1 MKRIG
6 LMIFILFVVIV
17 LIPFLL
23 VGSCDA
29 LQDEKKPETIQE
41 KEESKSEDEGE
52 KIYVTVLDTT
62 NNKAMELE
70 LDEYIKGVVAAE
82 MPVNFHLEAL
92 KAQAIAARTY
102 TLNRLEQFGGKPDS
116 VHSQYNLC
124 TDHRH
129 CQAWISKEDRLSA
142 WEKNT
147 ELSAIN
153 NIELWSKIEE
163 AVDATKG
170 QALVYNDALID
181 PLFHSASGGTT
192 ENSEDYFTSSLPYL
206 RSVSSEYEESSPYN
220 KTNFDISVDEFS
232 AILKKKYPDIV
243 LESSQ
248 MIDNIEIISNTA
260 GGKVEKVRV
269 GNKVLKGREMRELLD
284 LRSSEF
290 TVEQSGLNLVFTVV
304 GYGHGVGLSQYG
316 ADGMAK
322 AGYTYEEI
330 LKHYFTGTELKSMY

>member
-1 MKRIG
+1 MRRIG
-6 LMIFILFVVIV
+6 FMTLILFIVIV

-23 VGSCDA
+23 VSSCDA
-29 LQDEKKPETIQE
+29 FEHEKKPEIIQE
-41 KEESKSEDEGE
+41 KKVEAEREH
-52 KIYVTVLDTT
+52 IYVNVLDTA
-62 NNKAMELE
+62 NNKAMKLD

-102 TLNRLEQFGGKPDS
+102 TLNRLEQFGGKPDG
-116 VHSQYNLC
+116 VHAQYNLC
-124 TDHRH
+124 TDFRH

-142 WEKNT
+142 WAKNT

-153 NIELWSKIEE
+153 NIELWGKIEE
-163 AVDATKG
+163 AVDSTKG
-170 QALVYNDALID
+170 QALIYNDKLID

-206 RSVSSEYEESSPYN
+206 RSVSSEYEEGSPYN
-220 KTNFDISVDEFS
+220 KTNFDIGVKEFS
-232 AILKKKYPDIV
+232 DTLKKKFPDIK
-243 LESSQ
+243 LESSK
-248 MIDNIEIISNTA
+248 MIDNIEIISHTA

-269 GNKVLKGREMRELLD
+269 GNKVLKGRELRELLG

-290 TVEQSGLNLVFTVV
+290 TVEQNGTKLAFTVV

-322 AGYTYEEI
+322 AGYSYEEI
-330 LKHYFTGTELKSMY
+330 VKHYFTGTQLKSMY

>member
-1 MKRIG
+1 MRRIG
-6 LMIFILFVVIV
+6 LMILILFIVIV

-29 LQDEKKPETIQE
+29 IKDEKKPQIIQE
-41 KEESKSEDEGE
+41 KKVERELV
-52 KIYVTVLDTT
+52 YVNVLDTA
-62 NNKAMELE
+62 NDKAMKLE

-102 TLNRLEQFGGKPDS
+102 TLNRLEKFGGKPDD
-116 VHSQYNLC
+116 VHSQYDLC
-124 TDHRH
+124 TDSRH

-142 WEKNT
+142 WAKNA

-153 NIELWSKIEE
+153 NIELWRKIED
-163 AVDATKG
+163 AVNSTKG
-170 QALVYNDALID
+170 QVLLYNGTLID
-181 PLFHSASGGTT
+181 PLFFSASGGST
-192 ENSEDYFTSSLPYL
+192 ENSEDYFPSSVPYL

-220 KTNFDISVDEFS
+220 KTNFDIGVKEFS
-232 AILKKKYPDIV
+232 DTIKKKYPDIK
-243 LESSQ
+243 LESSK
-248 MIDNIEIISNTA
+248 MIDNIEILSHTA

-269 GNKVLKGREMRELLD
+269 GNKVLKGRELRELLG

-290 TVEQSGLNLVFTVV
+290 AVEQNGMKLAFTVV